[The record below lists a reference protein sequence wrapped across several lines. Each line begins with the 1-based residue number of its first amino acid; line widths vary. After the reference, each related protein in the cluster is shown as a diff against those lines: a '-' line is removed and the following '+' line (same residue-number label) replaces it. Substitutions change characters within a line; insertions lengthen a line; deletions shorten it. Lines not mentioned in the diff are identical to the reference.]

1 MNNSAAMQAM
11 QMQLGGSAAPR
22 LRSSHVRASW
32 TAMPSCTPGAGAAFA
47 TGHVSFLGLTN
58 EKTQDVVIAKAENPA
73 YHRQP
78 EEFLT

>member
-22 LRSSHVRASW
+22 LRSSYVRASW
-32 TAMPSCTPGAGAAFA
+32 TAMPSCAAAQGSTFAGH
-47 TGHVSFLGLTN
+47 TSFLGLTDHTN
-58 EKTQDVVIAKAENPA
+58 DVVIAKAENPA
-73 YHRQP
+73 THRQP